1 MIMDNSERRVLTT
14 SRRHLILVLIACV
27 ATACLGLWFVNT
39 AAPGLMKAWS
49 WMGVAVLAVGAVA
62 IAFQLKRPAQ
72 LILTPQGFTLT
83 GPFSPGLI
91 AWADVEAFLVYQEE
105 AVVDMDG
112 DRQGGVAPHAAWR
125 LKSGSAKSADLVS
138 RLNRRGGLPIDGSLP
153 RNMGM
158 GPDAL
163 VELMEDW
170 RVRYG

>member
-1 MIMDNSERRVLTT
+1 MDNSERRVLTT
-14 SRRHLILVLIACV
+14 SRWWLSMALIAFV
-27 ATACLGLWFVNT
+27 ATAGLGLWFIDNT
-39 AAPGLMKAWS
+39 ESGVMRAWS
-49 WMGVAVLAVGAVA
+49 WLGVALLAVAALVT
-62 IAFQLKRPAQ
+62 AFQLKRPAQ

-112 DRQGGVAPHAAWR
+112 DRQGGVAPQAAWR
-125 LKSGSAKSADLVS
+125 LKPGSAKSADLVS